1 MIGISLAASR
11 RYWARR
17 IGRQAAIIALGVIA
31 SGALVVAATER
42 ESLAFRVSLGTGYV
56 SLALLAASLAIG
68 PIRIA
73 AGLRSPPSMDLRR
86 DVGVC
91 ASLFA
96 VAHVIT
102 GLQVH
107 MRGAMWKYF
116 LDPNRGPVTVV
127 PRLDAFGLANY
138 TGIAATALLLAL
150 VAISNDFAVR
160 RMGVARWKRVQR
172 WSYAAAAFVVIH
184 SVVYQLLDRRTTPF
198 VVAFV
203 AIVLLTLLVQI
214 TGVRHARRSRSVG
227 PNPVPPMD
235 G

>member
-1 MIGISLAASR
+1 VIGISLAASR

-203 AIVLLTLLVQI
+203 AIVLPTLLVQI